1 MNVAKIDK
9 NNRIVIDKKTR
20 TKLGLKAGDSVVI
33 IPSGKEIRLIPIDKK
48 KSFIGSL
55 DGFEYDSKNH
65 KATEILFR
73 ETDETTKG

>member
-20 TKLGLKAGDSVVI
+20 TKLGLKAGDSIVI

-55 DGFEYDSKNH
+55 DGFEYDPINH
-65 KATEILFR
+65 KATELLFR
-73 ETDETTKG
+73 KTNESSKK